1 MPESAVAE
9 NHAFDYLDRS
19 QNGGFSTPLA
29 FQPPVPLGDEA
40 ITVYATSGRDLDMPP
55 KKIVSEKTD
64 LAKLDMIIDGG
75 LIKPVFQP
83 IVSLKDGEI
92 MAYEALS
99 RISEPGLEMNIE
111 AMFNQA
117 EKAGRLWGLE
127 SLCRSKALA
136 KLDLKPR
143 LKKLFLNVNPNIIND
158 ENFKNG
164 LTRKFLVEYG
174 AETDEIVFELT
185 ERVAVI
191 DMNVFLNS
199 VAHYRGQSFN
209 IAIDDMGSGFS
220 GLNMMVRVQPEF
232 VKLDMNLVRHIDKD
246 NIKIS
251 LCRAFREFC
260 QSENINLIA
269 EGIETEEELKT
280 LVQLGV
286 PYGQGYFLAP
296 PEEGFREKV
305 ETAGLVA
312 SFYSKHYIEPT
323 ATSVFPI
330 IGHLA
335 KLRRTFPPDT
345 KAVEIFELTK
355 ANPSITEVCVVENEK
370 IVGFLSRTALNDHFG
385 GRYGYSLHSKKKIK
399 DLMNTS
405 FLKVPY
411 NMPVDSASR
420 RAMQRSYDKIYNPIV
435 VEKRGLFQ
443 GVVTVRDLLE
453 TSTKV
458 QLDIAV
464 HSNPLTGLPGNLL
477 IEKEIKS
484 RLFGEGP
491 FCITYFDLDNFKSYN
506 DAYGFANGDL
516 MLKLV
521 SDLLRKYAKRNE
533 FLGHIGGDDFI
544 VVADYYDGES
554 FCRPLLEDFGRE
566 VLALYR
572 EDDINQGF
580 IVSKNRHGVTEN
592 FPLASLS
599 AAGLTNRKKSY
610 ATLDDFSKD
619 AARLKKI
626 CKQHS
631 GNYFEIW

>member
-1 MPESAVAE
+1 M
-9 NHAFDYLDRS
+9 D
-19 QNGGFSTPLA
+19 
-29 FQPPVPLGDEA
+29 
-40 ITVYATSGRDLDMPP
+40 
-55 KKIVSEKTD
+55 
-64 LAKLDMIIDGG
+64 
-75 LIKPVFQP
+75 
-83 IVSLKDGEI
+83 
-92 MAYEALS
+92 
-99 RISEPGLEMNIE
+99 IE
-111 AMFNQA
+111 TMFHLA
-117 EKAGRLWGLE
+117 EKADRLWDLE
-127 SLCRSKALA
+127 SLCRSKVLA
-136 KLDLKPR
+136 HLGRKPR

-158 ENFKNG
+158 EKFKNG
-164 LTRKFLVEYG
+164 LTRQFLFDYG

-185 ERVAVI
+185 ERVAI
-191 DMNVFLNS
+191 MDMNVFLQS
-199 VAHYRGQSFN
+199 VAHYRNQNFS

-220 GLNMMVRVQPEF
+220 GLNTIVNIQPEF

-260 QSENINLIA
+260 HSENINLIA
-269 EGIETEEELKT
+269 EGIETEAALKT
-280 LVQLGV
+280 LIQLGV
-286 PYGQGYFLAP
+286 QYGQGYFLAP
-296 PEEGFREKV
+296 PEEDFREKV
-305 ETAGLVA
+305 EAADLIS
-312 SFYSKHYIEPT
+312 SFYAKHYIEP
-323 ATSVFPI
+323 AAASVYPI

-335 KLRRTFPPDT
+335 KLRRTFPPET
-345 KAVEIFELTK
+345 KAVEVFEIIK
-355 ANPSITEVCVVENEK
+355 DNPTITEICVVENEK
-370 IVGFLSRTALNDHFG
+370 IVGFLSRTALNDYFG
-385 GRYGYSLHSKKKIK
+385 GRYGYSLHCKKRIK
-399 DLMNTS
+399 ELMSTS

-411 NMPVDSASR
+411 SLPVDAASR
-420 RAMQRSYDKIYNPIV
+420 RAMQRPYEKIYNPIV
-435 VEKRGLFQ
+435 VEKHGLFQ
-443 GVVTVRDLLE
+443 GVVTVKDLLE

-458 QLDIAV
+458 QLDVAI

-484 RLFGEGP
+484 RLFGVRP
-491 FCITYFDLDNFKSYN
+491 FCITYYDLDNFKSYN

-521 SDLLRKYAKRNE
+521 SDLLRKYAKKNE

-544 VVADYYDGES
+544 VIADYHDGES
-554 FCRPLLEDFGRE
+554 FCRPLLDDFSRE
-566 VLALYR
+566 IQALYR